1 MPGLRVLSL
10 CLLHSTSTCSHEVIS
25 IFGYLIGWFVSI
37 HVFVCAMNF
46 NLDVA
51 QIFIFLIA
59 LLLIIIIKN
68 LSFLEQRFQLGVLT
82 KLT

>member
-37 HVFVCAMNF
+37 RVFVCAMNF

-51 QIFIFLIA
+51 QIFIFLIV
-59 LLLIIIIKN
+59 LLLIIKN